1 MTVTTKFNLGDS
13 VWGIERG
20 CSICP
25 TCNQSVYE
33 QLPENGPWFIRGP
46 LVVCYISFH
55 KHAHSPLDPICYQF
69 EDDGEGLGAILSES
83 DVYAT
88 ESEATEAAAIRNAE
102 SNAGVLMKTIQ

>member
-1 MTVTTKFNLGDS
+1 MIVTTKFNLGDS

-20 CSICP
+20 YAACP

-33 QLPENGPWFIRGP
+33 QIPENRPWFVRGP
-46 LVVCYISFH
+46 LVVAYVSFH
-55 KHAHSPLDPICYQF
+55 KHAHATLDPICYQF
-69 EDDGEGLGAILSES
+69 EDTGEGLGAVLSES

-88 ESEATEAAAIRNAE
+88 ESEAVEAAAIRNSE